1 MVQITAAG
9 SGIAGLTAAPRKAIA
24 FRSGADDCAAWHYRG
39 SNGACVVMAGG
50 AGVTKEP
57 ATDRFAA
64 RFHAAGYSVLA
75 FDHRHIGESGG
86 TPRQVVRV
94 REQLADWEAALDCA
108 AALPGVEAGKIAGW
122 GFSLAAGHLLRLAA
136 RPAGQHRLAA
146 VIAQAPLADGAVSSP
161 RALSHET
168 LGVLARFPLIALRD
182 VARGL
187 AGREPLVV
195 PLAGPRG
202 AVAMLT
208 TPDAC
213 DSDGALNPGNTYPN
227 WQQAIAAR
235 SVVPIALYR
244 PGRTADRISC
254 PLLAVISTR
263 DQTVLA
269 APALKVARQAPRG
282 EVLQVDGMHYAAF
295 LDQHETVVA
304 AELDFLRRHLLHDGP
319 GEDRAAL
326 A

>member
-1 MVQITAAG
+1 
-9 SGIAGLTAAPRKAIA
+9 
-24 FRSGADDCAAWHYRG
+24 
-39 SNGACVVMAGG
+39 
-50 AGVTKEP
+50 
-57 ATDRFAA
+57 
-64 RFHAAGYSVLA
+64 
-75 FDHRHIGESGG
+75 
-86 TPRQVVRV
+86 
-94 REQLADWEAALDCA
+94 
-108 AALPGVEAGKIAGW
+108 
-122 GFSLAAGHLLRLAA
+122 
-136 RPAGQHRLAA
+136 
-146 VIAQAPLADGAVSSP
+146 
-161 RALSHET
+161 
-168 LGVLARFPLIALRD
+168 
-182 VARGL
+182 
-187 AGREPLVV
+187 
-195 PLAGPRG
+195 
-202 AVAMLT
+202 MLT

-227 WQQAIAAR
+227 WQQTIAAR

-269 APALKVARQAPRG
+269 APALKAARQAPRG